1 MELNALLGQPVAL
14 PSLPRT
20 VALLMNELAQREP
33 SLRRLNLLFGSDPVL
48 AARLL
53 ELANAPAHQLT
64 RQVAGIS
71 EALVLLGS
79 APLQTLV
86 SSATLGTAARAVP
99 GINLQQFWRYSLNT
113 AKLARSFAG
122 LVQQSQIVAYTAGLL
137 HGVGELALHLGDPER
152 MQSINT
158 LVPPLDPRRAKLE
171 QRLLELANA
180 PAHQLTRQV
189 AGISEALVLL
199 GSAPLQTLVS
209 SATLGTAARAVQ
221 GINLQQFWR
230 YSLHTA
236 KLARSLAGVVFQNP
250 TAAYTAGLLHGL
262 GELLIHLGNP
272 QKAQSM
278 NTLVLPLDMRR
289 GKIEQRILGYS
300 YSHVSAALAQR
311 WLLPQVVVDALQYQ
325 AAPFENTA
333 YEPLA
338 GVIHLAAWRVRGRE
352 AGLSERELAVT
363 FPGEIGLMLGLDI
376 DMVLQQDPI
385 DWTVRPDAADYLV

>member
-1 MELNALLGQPVAL
+1 MELNALLAQPVAL
-14 PSLPRT
+14 PSLPRA
-20 VALLMNELAQREP
+20 VALLMSELAHAEP

-64 RQVAGIS
+64 RQVAAIS

-86 SSATLGTAARAVP
+86 A
-99 GINLQQFWRYSLNT
+99 
-113 AKLARSFAG
+113 
-122 LVQQSQIVAYTAGLL
+122 
-137 HGVGELALHLGDPER
+137 
-152 MQSINT
+152 
-158 LVPPLDPRRAKLE
+158 
-171 QRLLELANA
+171 
-180 PAHQLTRQV
+180 
-189 AGISEALVLL
+189 
-199 GSAPLQTLVS
+199 

-262 GELLIHLGNP
+262 GELLIHLGDP

-278 NTLVLPLDMRR
+278 NTLVSPLDMRR

-300 YSHVSAALAQR
+300 YTHVSAALAQR

-352 AGLSERELAVT
+352 AGLSERELAVS

-385 DWTVRPDAADYLV
+385 DWTVRPDTADYLV

>member
-99 GINLQQFWRYSLNT
+99 
-113 AKLARSFAG
+113 
-122 LVQQSQIVAYTAGLL
+122 
-137 HGVGELALHLGDPER
+137 
-152 MQSINT
+152 
-158 LVPPLDPRRAKLE
+158 
-171 QRLLELANA
+171 
-180 PAHQLTRQV
+180 
-189 AGISEALVLL
+189 
-199 GSAPLQTLVS
+199 
-209 SATLGTAARAVQ
+209 

-385 DWTVRPDAADYLV
+385 DWTVRPDAADYMV

>member
-48 AARLL
+48 AA
-53 ELANAPAHQLT
+53 
-64 RQVAGIS
+64 
-71 EALVLLGS
+71 
-79 APLQTLV
+79 
-86 SSATLGTAARAVP
+86 
-99 GINLQQFWRYSLNT
+99 
-113 AKLARSFAG
+113 
-122 LVQQSQIVAYTAGLL
+122 
-137 HGVGELALHLGDPER
+137 
-152 MQSINT
+152 
-158 LVPPLDPRRAKLE
+158 
-171 QRLLELANA
+171 RLLELANA

-300 YSHVSAALAQR
+300 YTHVSAALAQR

-338 GVIHLAAWRVRGRE
+338 GVIHLAAWRARGRE

>member
-113 AKLARSFAG
+113 AKLARSLAG
-122 LVQQSQIVAYTAGLL
+122 LVHHNQI
-137 HGVGELALHLGDPER
+137 
-152 MQSINT
+152 
-158 LVPPLDPRRAKLE
+158 
-171 QRLLELANA
+171 
-180 PAHQLTRQV
+180 
-189 AGISEALVLL
+189 
-199 GSAPLQTLVS
+199 
-209 SATLGTAARAVQ
+209 
-221 GINLQQFWR
+221 
-230 YSLHTA
+230 
-236 KLARSLAGVVFQNP
+236 
-250 TAAYTAGLLHGL
+250 AAYTAGLLHAV
-262 GELLIHLGNP
+262 GELLLHLADP
-272 QKAQSM
+272 ETVLSI
-278 NTLVLPLDMRR
+278 NTLVSPLDLRR
-289 GKIEQRILGYS
+289 AKIEQRILGYC
-300 YSHVSAALAQR
+300 YGNVSAGLAQR
-311 WLLPQVVVDALQYQ
+311 WQFPDVVVEALQHQ
-325 AAPFENTA
+325 SAPLDNNV

-338 GVIHLAAWRVRGRE
+338 GVIHLASWRARARE
-352 AGLSERELAVT
+352 ADLGEKEMAVS
-363 FPGEIGLMLGLDI
+363 FPGEAGLMLGLDI

-385 DWTVRPDAADYLV
+385 DWTARPEASDYVV

>member
-48 AARLL
+48 AA
-53 ELANAPAHQLT
+53 
-64 RQVAGIS
+64 
-71 EALVLLGS
+71 
-79 APLQTLV
+79 
-86 SSATLGTAARAVP
+86 
-99 GINLQQFWRYSLNT
+99 
-113 AKLARSFAG
+113 
-122 LVQQSQIVAYTAGLL
+122 
-137 HGVGELALHLGDPER
+137 
-152 MQSINT
+152 
-158 LVPPLDPRRAKLE
+158 
-171 QRLLELANA
+171 RLLELANA

-333 YEPLA
+333 YEPMA

-363 FPGEIGLMLGLDI
+363 FPGEIGLMLGLDS
-376 DMVLQQDPI
+376 DMGLQQDPI

>member
-86 SSATLGTAARAVP
+86 A
-99 GINLQQFWRYSLNT
+99 
-113 AKLARSFAG
+113 
-122 LVQQSQIVAYTAGLL
+122 
-137 HGVGELALHLGDPER
+137 
-152 MQSINT
+152 
-158 LVPPLDPRRAKLE
+158 
-171 QRLLELANA
+171 
-180 PAHQLTRQV
+180 
-189 AGISEALVLL
+189 
-199 GSAPLQTLVS
+199 

-221 GINLQQFWR
+221 GIHLQQFWR

-300 YSHVSAALAQR
+300 YTHVSAALAQR
-311 WLLPQVVVDALQYQ
+311 WLLPQVVVYALQYQ

-385 DWTVRPDAADYLV
+385 DWTVRPDTADYLV

>member
-48 AARLL
+48 SARLL

-99 GINLQQFWRYSLNT
+99 
-113 AKLARSFAG
+113 
-122 LVQQSQIVAYTAGLL
+122 
-137 HGVGELALHLGDPER
+137 
-152 MQSINT
+152 
-158 LVPPLDPRRAKLE
+158 
-171 QRLLELANA
+171 
-180 PAHQLTRQV
+180 
-189 AGISEALVLL
+189 
-199 GSAPLQTLVS
+199 
-209 SATLGTAARAVQ
+209 

-300 YSHVSAALAQR
+300 YTHVSAALAQR

-385 DWTVRPDAADYLV
+385 DWTAKPEAADYVV

>member
-48 AARLL
+48 AA
-53 ELANAPAHQLT
+53 
-64 RQVAGIS
+64 
-71 EALVLLGS
+71 
-79 APLQTLV
+79 
-86 SSATLGTAARAVP
+86 
-99 GINLQQFWRYSLNT
+99 
-113 AKLARSFAG
+113 
-122 LVQQSQIVAYTAGLL
+122 
-137 HGVGELALHLGDPER
+137 
-152 MQSINT
+152 
-158 LVPPLDPRRAKLE
+158 
-171 QRLLELANA
+171 RLLELANA

-300 YSHVSAALAQR
+300 YTHVSAALAQR

-385 DWTVRPDAADYLV
+385 DWTVLPDAADYLV

>member
-99 GINLQQFWRYSLNT
+99 GINLQQFWRYSL
-113 AKLARSFAG
+113 
-122 LVQQSQIVAYTAGLL
+122 
-137 HGVGELALHLGDPER
+137 
-152 MQSINT
+152 
-158 LVPPLDPRRAKLE
+158 
-171 QRLLELANA
+171 
-180 PAHQLTRQV
+180 
-189 AGISEALVLL
+189 
-199 GSAPLQTLVS
+199 
-209 SATLGTAARAVQ
+209 
-221 GINLQQFWR
+221 
-230 YSLHTA
+230 HTA

-300 YSHVSAALAQR
+300 YSHLSVALVQR
-311 WLLPQVVVDALQYQ
+311 CLLPQVVLDALQYQ

>member
-53 ELANAPAHQLT
+53 EL
-64 RQVAGIS
+64 S
-71 EALVLLGS
+71 
-79 APLQTLV
+79 
-86 SSATLGTAARAVP
+86 
-99 GINLQQFWRYSLNT
+99 
-113 AKLARSFAG
+113 
-122 LVQQSQIVAYTAGLL
+122 
-137 HGVGELALHLGDPER
+137 
-152 MQSINT
+152 
-158 LVPPLDPRRAKLE
+158 
-171 QRLLELANA
+171 NA

>member
-99 GINLQQFWRYSLNT
+99 
-113 AKLARSFAG
+113 
-122 LVQQSQIVAYTAGLL
+122 
-137 HGVGELALHLGDPER
+137 
-152 MQSINT
+152 
-158 LVPPLDPRRAKLE
+158 
-171 QRLLELANA
+171 
-180 PAHQLTRQV
+180 
-189 AGISEALVLL
+189 
-199 GSAPLQTLVS
+199 
-209 SATLGTAARAVQ
+209 

>member
-86 SSATLGTAARAVP
+86 SSATLGTAARAV
-99 GINLQQFWRYSLNT
+99 
-113 AKLARSFAG
+113 
-122 LVQQSQIVAYTAGLL
+122 
-137 HGVGELALHLGDPER
+137 
-152 MQSINT
+152 
-158 LVPPLDPRRAKLE
+158 
-171 QRLLELANA
+171 
-180 PAHQLTRQV
+180 
-189 AGISEALVLL
+189 
-199 GSAPLQTLVS
+199 
-209 SATLGTAARAVQ
+209 Q

-250 TAAYTAGLLHGL
+250 TAAYTTGLLHGL

-352 AGLSERELAVT
+352 AALSERELAVT

>member
-99 GINLQQFWRYSLNT
+99 
-113 AKLARSFAG
+113 
-122 LVQQSQIVAYTAGLL
+122 
-137 HGVGELALHLGDPER
+137 
-152 MQSINT
+152 
-158 LVPPLDPRRAKLE
+158 
-171 QRLLELANA
+171 
-180 PAHQLTRQV
+180 
-189 AGISEALVLL
+189 
-199 GSAPLQTLVS
+199 
-209 SATLGTAARAVQ
+209 

-338 GVIHLAAWRVRGRE
+338 GVLHLAAWRVRGRE

>member
-48 AARLL
+48 
-53 ELANAPAHQLT
+53 
-64 RQVAGIS
+64 
-71 EALVLLGS
+71 S
-79 APLQTLV
+79 A
-86 SSATLGTAARAVP
+86 
-99 GINLQQFWRYSLNT
+99 
-113 AKLARSFAG
+113 
-122 LVQQSQIVAYTAGLL
+122 
-137 HGVGELALHLGDPER
+137 
-152 MQSINT
+152 
-158 LVPPLDPRRAKLE
+158 
-171 QRLLELANA
+171 RLLELANA

-300 YSHVSAALAQR
+300 YTHVSAALAQR

>member
-48 AARLL
+48 AA
-53 ELANAPAHQLT
+53 
-64 RQVAGIS
+64 
-71 EALVLLGS
+71 
-79 APLQTLV
+79 
-86 SSATLGTAARAVP
+86 
-99 GINLQQFWRYSLNT
+99 
-113 AKLARSFAG
+113 
-122 LVQQSQIVAYTAGLL
+122 
-137 HGVGELALHLGDPER
+137 
-152 MQSINT
+152 
-158 LVPPLDPRRAKLE
+158 
-171 QRLLELANA
+171 RLLELANA

-300 YSHVSAALAQR
+300 YTHVSAALAQR

-352 AGLSERELAVT
+352 AGLSERELAVS

-385 DWTVRPDAADYLV
+385 DWTVRPEAADYLV

>member
-86 SSATLGTAARAVP
+86 SSATLGTAARAV
-99 GINLQQFWRYSLNT
+99 
-113 AKLARSFAG
+113 
-122 LVQQSQIVAYTAGLL
+122 
-137 HGVGELALHLGDPER
+137 
-152 MQSINT
+152 
-158 LVPPLDPRRAKLE
+158 
-171 QRLLELANA
+171 
-180 PAHQLTRQV
+180 
-189 AGISEALVLL
+189 
-199 GSAPLQTLVS
+199 
-209 SATLGTAARAVQ
+209 Q

-262 GELLIHLGNP
+262 GELLIHLSNP

-300 YSHVSAALAQR
+300 YTHVSAALAQR

>member
-48 AARLL
+48 AA
-53 ELANAPAHQLT
+53 
-64 RQVAGIS
+64 
-71 EALVLLGS
+71 
-79 APLQTLV
+79 
-86 SSATLGTAARAVP
+86 
-99 GINLQQFWRYSLNT
+99 
-113 AKLARSFAG
+113 
-122 LVQQSQIVAYTAGLL
+122 
-137 HGVGELALHLGDPER
+137 
-152 MQSINT
+152 
-158 LVPPLDPRRAKLE
+158 
-171 QRLLELANA
+171 RLLELANA

-300 YSHVSAALAQR
+300 YTHVSAALAQR

-325 AAPFENTA
+325 AAPFDNTA

-338 GVIHLAAWRVRGRE
+338 GVIHLAAWRARGRE
-352 AGLSERELAVT
+352 AGLSERELAVS

>member
-99 GINLQQFWRYSLNT
+99 
-113 AKLARSFAG
+113 
-122 LVQQSQIVAYTAGLL
+122 
-137 HGVGELALHLGDPER
+137 
-152 MQSINT
+152 
-158 LVPPLDPRRAKLE
+158 
-171 QRLLELANA
+171 
-180 PAHQLTRQV
+180 
-189 AGISEALVLL
+189 
-199 GSAPLQTLVS
+199 
-209 SATLGTAARAVQ
+209 

-385 DWTVRPDAADYLV
+385 DWTARPEASDYVV

>member
-48 AARLL
+48 AA
-53 ELANAPAHQLT
+53 
-64 RQVAGIS
+64 
-71 EALVLLGS
+71 
-79 APLQTLV
+79 
-86 SSATLGTAARAVP
+86 
-99 GINLQQFWRYSLNT
+99 
-113 AKLARSFAG
+113 
-122 LVQQSQIVAYTAGLL
+122 
-137 HGVGELALHLGDPER
+137 
-152 MQSINT
+152 
-158 LVPPLDPRRAKLE
+158 
-171 QRLLELANA
+171 RLLELANA

-325 AAPFENTA
+325 AAPFDNTA

-338 GVIHLAAWRVRGRE
+338 GVIHLAAWRARGRE
-352 AGLSERELAVT
+352 AGLSERELAVS

>member
-1 MELNALLGQPVAL
+1 MELNALLGQPAAL

-20 VALLMNELAQREP
+20 VALLMNELARREP

-48 AARLL
+48 AA
-53 ELANAPAHQLT
+53 
-64 RQVAGIS
+64 
-71 EALVLLGS
+71 
-79 APLQTLV
+79 
-86 SSATLGTAARAVP
+86 
-99 GINLQQFWRYSLNT
+99 
-113 AKLARSFAG
+113 
-122 LVQQSQIVAYTAGLL
+122 
-137 HGVGELALHLGDPER
+137 
-152 MQSINT
+152 
-158 LVPPLDPRRAKLE
+158 
-171 QRLLELANA
+171 RLLELANA

-289 GKIEQRILGYS
+289 GKIEHRILGYS
-300 YSHVSAALAQR
+300 YTHVSAALAQR

-363 FPGEIGLMLGLDI
+363 FPGEVGLMLGLDI

>member
-53 ELANAPAHQLT
+53 ELANAPVHQLT

-99 GINLQQFWRYSLNT
+99 
-113 AKLARSFAG
+113 
-122 LVQQSQIVAYTAGLL
+122 
-137 HGVGELALHLGDPER
+137 
-152 MQSINT
+152 
-158 LVPPLDPRRAKLE
+158 
-171 QRLLELANA
+171 
-180 PAHQLTRQV
+180 
-189 AGISEALVLL
+189 
-199 GSAPLQTLVS
+199 
-209 SATLGTAARAVQ
+209 

>member
-48 AARLL
+48 SARLL

-99 GINLQQFWRYSLNT
+99 
-113 AKLARSFAG
+113 
-122 LVQQSQIVAYTAGLL
+122 
-137 HGVGELALHLGDPER
+137 
-152 MQSINT
+152 
-158 LVPPLDPRRAKLE
+158 
-171 QRLLELANA
+171 
-180 PAHQLTRQV
+180 
-189 AGISEALVLL
+189 
-199 GSAPLQTLVS
+199 
-209 SATLGTAARAVQ
+209 

-363 FPGEIGLMLGLDI
+363 VPGEIGLMLGLDI

>member
-64 RQVAGIS
+64 RHVAGIS

-86 SSATLGTAARAVP
+86 A
-99 GINLQQFWRYSLNT
+99 
-113 AKLARSFAG
+113 
-122 LVQQSQIVAYTAGLL
+122 
-137 HGVGELALHLGDPER
+137 
-152 MQSINT
+152 
-158 LVPPLDPRRAKLE
+158 
-171 QRLLELANA
+171 
-180 PAHQLTRQV
+180 
-189 AGISEALVLL
+189 
-199 GSAPLQTLVS
+199 

-221 GINLQQFWR
+221 GIQLQQFWR

>member
-1 MELNALLGQPVAL
+1 MELNALLGQPAAL

-113 AKLARSFAG
+113 AKLARSLAG
-122 LVQQSQIVAYTAGLL
+122 LVHHNQI
-137 HGVGELALHLGDPER
+137 
-152 MQSINT
+152 
-158 LVPPLDPRRAKLE
+158 
-171 QRLLELANA
+171 
-180 PAHQLTRQV
+180 
-189 AGISEALVLL
+189 
-199 GSAPLQTLVS
+199 
-209 SATLGTAARAVQ
+209 
-221 GINLQQFWR
+221 
-230 YSLHTA
+230 
-236 KLARSLAGVVFQNP
+236 
-250 TAAYTAGLLHGL
+250 AAYTAGLLHAV
-262 GELLIHLGNP
+262 GELLLHLADP
-272 QKAQSM
+272 ETVLSI
-278 NTLVLPLDMRR
+278 NTLVSPLDLRR
-289 GKIEQRILGYS
+289 AKIEQRILGYC
-300 YSHVSAALAQR
+300 YGNVSAGLAQR
-311 WLLPQVVVDALQYQ
+311 WQFPDVVVEALQHQ
-325 AAPFENTA
+325 SAPLDNNV

-338 GVIHLAAWRVRGRE
+338 GVIHLASWRARARE
-352 AGLSERELAVT
+352 ADLGEKEMAVS
-363 FPGEIGLMLGLDI
+363 FPGEVGLMLGLDI

-385 DWTVRPDAADYLV
+385 DWTARPEASDYVV

>member
-79 APLQTLV
+79 V
-86 SSATLGTAARAVP
+86 
-99 GINLQQFWRYSLNT
+99 
-113 AKLARSFAG
+113 
-122 LVQQSQIVAYTAGLL
+122 
-137 HGVGELALHLGDPER
+137 
-152 MQSINT
+152 
-158 LVPPLDPRRAKLE
+158 
-171 QRLLELANA
+171 
-180 PAHQLTRQV
+180 
-189 AGISEALVLL
+189 
-199 GSAPLQTLVS
+199 PLQTLVS

-221 GINLQQFWR
+221 GIHLQQFWR

-325 AAPFENTA
+325 AAPFDNTA

-352 AGLSERELAVT
+352 AGLSERELAVS

>member
-86 SSATLGTAARAVP
+86 SSATLGTAARAV
-99 GINLQQFWRYSLNT
+99 
-113 AKLARSFAG
+113 
-122 LVQQSQIVAYTAGLL
+122 
-137 HGVGELALHLGDPER
+137 
-152 MQSINT
+152 
-158 LVPPLDPRRAKLE
+158 
-171 QRLLELANA
+171 
-180 PAHQLTRQV
+180 
-189 AGISEALVLL
+189 
-199 GSAPLQTLVS
+199 
-209 SATLGTAARAVQ
+209 Q

-262 GELLIHLGNP
+262 GELL
-272 QKAQSM
+272 
-278 NTLVLPLDMRR
+278 MRR

>member
-86 SSATLGTAARAVP
+86 SSATLGTAARAV
-99 GINLQQFWRYSLNT
+99 
-113 AKLARSFAG
+113 
-122 LVQQSQIVAYTAGLL
+122 
-137 HGVGELALHLGDPER
+137 
-152 MQSINT
+152 
-158 LVPPLDPRRAKLE
+158 
-171 QRLLELANA
+171 
-180 PAHQLTRQV
+180 
-189 AGISEALVLL
+189 
-199 GSAPLQTLVS
+199 
-209 SATLGTAARAVQ
+209 Q

-236 KLARSLAGVVFQNP
+236 KLARSLAGAVFQNP

-300 YSHVSAALAQR
+300 YTHVSAALAQR

-363 FPGEIGLMLGLDI
+363 FPGEVGLMLGLDI

>member
-86 SSATLGTAARAVP
+86 SSATLGTAARAV
-99 GINLQQFWRYSLNT
+99 
-113 AKLARSFAG
+113 
-122 LVQQSQIVAYTAGLL
+122 
-137 HGVGELALHLGDPER
+137 
-152 MQSINT
+152 
-158 LVPPLDPRRAKLE
+158 
-171 QRLLELANA
+171 
-180 PAHQLTRQV
+180 
-189 AGISEALVLL
+189 
-199 GSAPLQTLVS
+199 
-209 SATLGTAARAVQ
+209 Q
-221 GINLQQFWR
+221 GIHLQQFWR

>member
-86 SSATLGTAARAVP
+86 A
-99 GINLQQFWRYSLNT
+99 
-113 AKLARSFAG
+113 
-122 LVQQSQIVAYTAGLL
+122 
-137 HGVGELALHLGDPER
+137 
-152 MQSINT
+152 
-158 LVPPLDPRRAKLE
+158 
-171 QRLLELANA
+171 
-180 PAHQLTRQV
+180 
-189 AGISEALVLL
+189 
-199 GSAPLQTLVS
+199 

-221 GINLQQFWR
+221 GIHLQQFWR

-300 YSHVSAALAQR
+300 YTHVSAALAQR

-338 GVIHLAAWRVRGRE
+338 GVIHLAAWRARGRE
-352 AGLSERELAVT
+352 AGLSERELAVS